1 MADNLGSAVIERTI
15 DKLLA
20 DKKLQL
26 EAETNPDK
34 KALIRAEM
42 AVFPSVWRTIDE
54 LRKNEELDGSRKAT
68 VLAMLGTN
76 IAVQGLA
83 FARVEDRPMAAE
95 DIKGKVYKALLIT
108 FKALDQMAH
117 DGGGKNV
124 DAYKVKDSLD

>member
-1 MADNLGSAVIERTI
+1 MAEAAMERTI

-20 DKKLQL
+20 AKKLQL

-42 AVFPSVWRTIDE
+42 AVFPAVWRFVDE
-54 LRKNEELDGSRKAT
+54 LIRDDTSGLDGLRKAI
-68 VLAMLGTN
+68 VFAMLGTN
-76 IAVQGLA
+76 IAVQGIA
-83 FARVEDRPMAAE
+83 FARVEDRVKAAE
-95 DIKGKVYKALLIT
+95 AVKRVVTNALPSAFL
-108 FKALDQMAH
+108 ALDQMAH